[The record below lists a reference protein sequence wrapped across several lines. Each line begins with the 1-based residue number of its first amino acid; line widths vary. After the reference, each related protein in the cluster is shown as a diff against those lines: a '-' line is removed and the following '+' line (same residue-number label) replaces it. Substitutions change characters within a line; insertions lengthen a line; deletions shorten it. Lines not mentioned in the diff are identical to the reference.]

1 MSLLLYDFLQCIDRM
16 NQEIEDCKREIAS
29 RTEEVKKKDG
39 AIKGLQEILKKE
51 QKSHQEKLAMQGDHS
66 TQ

>member
-1 MSLLLYDFLQCIDRM
+1 M
-16 NQEIEDCKREIAS
+16 NQQIEENKREITS
-29 RTEEVKKKDG
+29 KTEELKKKDG

-51 QKSHQEKLAMQGDHS
+51 QKSHQEKLMAMQGDHS